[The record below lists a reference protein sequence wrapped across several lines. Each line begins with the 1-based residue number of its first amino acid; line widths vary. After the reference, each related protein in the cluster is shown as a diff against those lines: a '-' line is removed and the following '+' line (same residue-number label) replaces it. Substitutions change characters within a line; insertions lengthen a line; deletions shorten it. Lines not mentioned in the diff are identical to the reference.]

1 MKLKTVKNIN
11 GRARKRHLAKP
22 QNDSSHYMK
31 DETLKENETFKTSKK
46 TELDNYLLTIKKALI
61 GINGALHYEDIPLK
75 LVLECSQNEDDYKH
89 LTNHDRA
96 TIKEAPKML
105 NGYGYKCK

>member
-1 MKLKTVKNIN
+1 MQQLMKNETQKESK
-11 GRARKRHLAKP
+11 K
-22 QNDSSHYMK
+22 
-31 DETLKENETFKTSKK
+31 ETLNH
-46 TELDNYLLTIKKALI
+46 YLLTIKKALI

-75 LVLECSQNEDDYKH
+75 LVLECSQNEEDYKH

-105 NGYGYKCK
+105 NGYGYKYK